1 MANIPPTKKEEML
14 LKILVKRF
22 SKEKLF
28 QELVDIQSHG
38 MESNK
43 VRNSAKLIGIDVPK
57 MIDSQYLNYAI
68 NNYNKIRNNDFPDEF
83 ERMMTLN
90 VQVSTTEIRRVGAV
104 YGMTLPVLKSFSQ
117 ELKEDVED
125 NIWDYDPEFED
136 DDTYDTEVV
145 NVEIGYPEIKLPW
158 HNVVIE

>member
-1 MANIPPTKKEEML
+1 MANIPPTKKEKML

-38 MESNK
+38 MESNM

>member
-1 MANIPPTKKEEML
+1 MANIPPTQKEKML

-28 QELVDIQSHG
+28 QELVDIQSEG
-38 MESNK
+38 MESNM
-43 VRNSAKLIGIDVPK
+43 VRNSAKLIGVEVPRR
-57 MIDSQYLNYAI
+57 IDSQYLNYAI
-68 NNYNKIRNNDFPDEF
+68 NNYNKIRNNDFPSEF
-83 ERMMTLN
+83 ERMMTLD
-90 VQVSTTEIRRVGAV
+90 VQVSTSEIRRVSAV

-117 ELKEDVED
+117 ELKEDVEK
-125 NIWDYDPEFED
+125 NIWDYNPEFED

>member
-1 MANIPPTKKEEML
+1 MANIPPTQKEKML

-38 MESNK
+38 MESNM

>member
-1 MANIPPTKKEEML
+1 MANIPPTKKEKML

-38 MESNK
+38 MESNM
-43 VRNSAKLIGIDVPK
+43 VRNSAKLIGIEVPK

>member
-1 MANIPPTKKEEML
+1 MANIPPTKKEKML

-38 MESNK
+38 MESNM

-90 VQVSTTEIRRVGAV
+90 VQVSTTEIRRVGAT

-117 ELKEDVED
+117 ELKEDVEN
-125 NIWDYDPEFED
+125 NIWDYDPDFED
-136 DDTYDTEVV
+136 DDTYDTDVV